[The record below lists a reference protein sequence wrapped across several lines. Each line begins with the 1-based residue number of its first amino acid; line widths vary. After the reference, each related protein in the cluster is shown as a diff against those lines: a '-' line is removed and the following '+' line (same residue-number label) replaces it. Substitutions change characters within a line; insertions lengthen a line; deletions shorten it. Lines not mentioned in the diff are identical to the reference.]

1 MTPFVHL
8 HLHTD
13 YSLLD
18 GCGRIS
24 DYINKAK
31 ACGMTAMAITDHGN
45 MFGAIDFYKKCKKEG
60 IKPILGSEFYVAQKD
75 LNIKDETNKR
85 RNHLILLAKN
95 NTGYK
100 NLIKLTSIAYVDGF
114 YGKPRIDKKVLS
126 EHHDGLVCLSA
137 CLAGE
142 IPQLLLDG
150 KDEEAEK
157 AVEWYKNL
165 FGEGNY
171 YIEIQNHH
179 IKEEL
184 VVLPKLKALAKKT
197 NTPLVATNDCHYVN
211 QDDAEAQ
218 DILMCIG
225 MGKTVNDTNRLKFSS
240 DEEYFRTGD
249 EMAELFGDV
258 PEAVEN
264 TIKIADLCS
273 LELAL
278 PGPLPPHFKIE
289 DGTTWDNS
297 YLEKLNFRLKDS
309 NNEEDRN
316 KLGTIG
322 EEWLKEA
329 GILADMANTGLRQR
343 YETITKELQERLDYE
358 LNVIISMNFS
368 GYYLI
373 VADYVNWSK
382 NHGVSVGPGRGSG
395 AGSLVAYAV
404 RITNID
410 PMKYGLL
417 FERFLNPE
425 RISMPDF
432 DIDFCT
438 DNRERTIEYVQHKYG
453 EANVGQ
459 ICTFG
464 TMGIKNCIRDVSR
477 VLDIPLSIA
486 SEMADSVD
494 QMYPGNWKGVLEGF
508 TSKDGTV
515 YPPSNVINNYVEQ
528 GGVYTTMSDV
538 IPRIEGMVRQIGL
551 HAAGVVIALGGL
563 DTFVPLY
570 KDPKKGIVAS
580 EYEMTQIEE
589 CGLVKMDFLGLK
601 TLTLIDHAVEFIR
614 RKNPDFDIEKIS
626 EEDKNTFD
634 LFARGDTQGVF
645 QFESAGMRKMLKES
659 KPTSILELAAL
670 NALYRPGPMDNLPT
684 YIDNKMHP
692 ETIHY
697 PFEELKDLLKETFGV
712 IVYQEQVMF
721 AARIFAG
728 YSMGAADNLRKIMGK
743 KKKELIPKEKEKF
756 IAASI
761 KNGKKES
768 DAKALF
774 ELLEPFAGYGFNK
787 SHAVGYSLVAYQT
800 AYLKAN
806 YPVEFMAA
814 MLLMESQGSDSKKY
828 KEYLNTLKEQK
839 IKLIAPDINKSYT
852 GFSPEG
858 KDIIYGLEGL
868 QGVGSIAVERIIQE
882 REEHGKFKSFIDF
895 ITRMGETGVVNSATI
910 VTLINAG
917 AFDSLHPNRAE
928 LVFNIDRAIQSVQGT
943 IKDKKV
949 GQKSLFG
956 VDDDEDS
963 QVFGEFQ
970 FESCQPY
977 SKREQLELEKKAMGV
992 YLSGHPLDDYEKEIK
1007 DSVTF
1012 ELDKIDSWPRGVDIS
1027 IIAFVEDV
1035 ATRISKKG
1043 TEYGRITISDYQ
1055 ARTDVFAWSNTW
1067 KNYGGNIKAG
1077 EVQGFVIK
1085 KSPKEGDN
1093 MLILE
1098 KVCPPCELPKRKR
1111 QFLNVLLDENAVSKE
1126 NLGELKDVLSLS
1138 KGDHIVLLHIK
1149 DGEVDRRV
1157 RVGAEYAIDAGDE
1170 VIDNISDCNIV
1181 KSVWWT

>member
-24 DYINKAK
+24 DYITKAK
-31 ACGMTAMAITDHGN
+31 NCGMTAMAITDHGN
-45 MFGAIDFYKKCKKEG
+45 MFGAIDFYKSCKKNG
-60 IKPILGSEFYVAQKD
+60 IKPIIGSEFYVSHQD
-75 LNIKDETNKR
+75 LHIKNDTNKE

-95 NTGYK
+95 NVGYK
-100 NLIKLTSIAYVDGF
+100 NLIKLTSIAYVEGF
-114 YGKPRIDKKVLS
+114 YGKPRIDKTVLEQHS
-126 EHHDGLVCLSA
+126 EGLVCLSA

-142 IPQLLLDG
+142 IPRLLLQ
-150 KDEEAEK
+150 DEEEK
-157 AVEWYKNL
+157 AKEAVNWYKRV

-184 VVLPKLKALAKKT
+184 QVLPKLIKLARDT
-197 NTPLVATNDCHYVN
+197 DTPLVATNDCHYVN

-225 MGKTVNDTNRLKFSS
+225 MGKTVNDPNRLKFSS

-249 EMAELFGDV
+249 EMLELFKDV
-258 PEAVEN
+258 PDAIEN
-264 TIKIADLCS
+264 TLKIADLCS
-273 LELAL
+273 LELYL

-289 DGTTWDNS
+289 EGTTWDNS
-297 YLEKLNFRLKDS
+297 YLEKLNFRLKDP
-309 NNEEDRN
+309 NNEDDRN

-322 EEWLKEA
+322 EEWLDEA
-329 GILADMANTGLRQR
+329 GILAEMANKGLKER
-343 YETITKELQERLDYE
+343 YSEITKELQDRLDYE
-358 LNVIISMNFS
+358 LNVIISMNFA

-438 DNRERTIEYVQHKYG
+438 DNREKTIEYVQHKYG
-453 EANVGQ
+453 EQNVGQ

-464 TMGIKNCIRDVSR
+464 TMGIKNCIKDVSR
-477 VLDIPLSIA
+477 VLDIPLADANKMS
-486 SEMADSVD
+486 DSVD
-494 QMYPGNWKGVLEGF
+494 QMYPGDWKGVIEGY
-508 TSKDGTV
+508 TSKDGAK
-515 YPPSNVINNYVEQ
+515 YPPSSVINDYVDQ
-528 GGVYTTMSDV
+528 GGAYATMSAV
-538 IPRIEGMVRQIGL
+538 IPKIEGMVRQIGL

-601 TLTLIDHAVEFIR
+601 TLTLIDHATRFVKM
-614 RKNPDFDIEKIS
+614 KNPDFDIEKIP
-626 EEDKNTFD
+626 EDDKKTFE
-634 LFARGDTQGVF
+634 LFAEGDTQGVF

-659 KPTSILELAAL
+659 KPSSILELAAL

-684 YIDNKMHP
+684 YINNKLHP
-692 ETIHY
+692 DKIHY
-697 PFEELKDLLKETFGV
+697 PFEELKDLLKETYGV

-728 YSMGAADNLRKIMGK
+728 YSMGSADNLRKIMGK

-756 IAASI
+756 IEASI
-761 KNGKKES
+761 KNGKKEA

-787 SHAVGYSLVAYQT
+787 SHAVGYSVVAYQT

-814 MLLMESQGSDSKKY
+814 TLLMEAQGSDSKKY
-828 KEYLNTLKEQK
+828 KEYLNVLKEKK
-839 IKLIAPDINKSYT
+839 IKLIPPDINRSFK
-852 GFSPEG
+852 GFTPEG
-858 KDIIYGLEGL
+858 NDIIYGLEGL
-868 QGVGSIAVERIIQE
+868 QGVGGAAVERIIEE
-882 REEHGKFKSFIDF
+882 REQNGKFKSFIDF
-895 ITRMGETGVVNSATI
+895 VLRMCGTGVVNSSTI
-910 VTLINAG
+910 TTLINAG
-917 AFDSLHPNRAE
+917 AFDSLHANRKE
-928 LVFNIDRAIQSVQGT
+928 LANNVDRAIASVQQQ
-943 IKDKKV
+943 IKDKKN
-949 GQKSLFG
+949 GQMSLFG
-956 VDDDEDS
+956 DDSEEENDFNTFTLEK
-963 QVFGEFQ
+963 
-970 FESCQPY
+970 FEPY
-977 SKREQLELEKKAMGV
+977 TKSEQLELERKIIGC
-992 YLSGHPLDDYEKEIK
+992 YLSGHPLDDYTENIK
-1007 DSVTF
+1007 NSVEF
-1012 ELDKIDSWPRGVDIS
+1012 ELDTQDTFPRGVNINL
-1027 IIAFVEDV
+1027 IVFVEDV
-1035 ATRISKKG
+1035 AVRISKKG
-1043 TEYGRITISDYQ
+1043 TEYGKITISDYSGR
-1055 ARTDVFAWSNTW
+1055 AEVFAWSDVW
-1067 KNYGGNIKAG
+1067 KNYGSMIRAG
-1077 EVQGFVIK
+1077 EVCALIIK
-1085 KSPKEGDN
+1085 KSTKEGDN
-1093 MLILE
+1093 MLVLE
-1098 KVCPPCELPKRKR
+1098 KVCNINELPRKR
-1111 QFLNVLLDENAVSKE
+1111 HHTLNV
-1126 NLGELKDVLSLS
+1126 ELKEELMSNETYLSNLRDCFASNGGDFSVVLHFNN
-1138 KGDHIVLLHIK
+1138 GEK
-1149 DGEVDRRV
+1149 DCRIL
-1157 RVGAEYAIDAGDE
+1157 VGSDYM
-1170 VIDNISDCNIV
+1170 VSDNIKTVEEIRECKIV
-1181 KSVWWT
+1181 KGTWWT